1 MKGNNKLSVCEKLYR
16 QVKLLVM
23 QSRLFTSVLSTS
35 YSHYDDITLTI
46 IKADTMF
53 AVMEYLT

>member
-1 MKGNNKLSVCEKLYR
+1 
-16 QVKLLVM
+16 M

-53 AVMEYLT
+53 TVMEYLTQASFKSLHVDFQNILK